1 MWTEQVDENTLDTR
15 LWPRV
20 GALAER
26 YTNNNCVPNDGSKQV
41 PHSFRLW
48 TDPADFHDIELVS
61 KDVFNRMS
69 IYRNQLIELGL
80 KAEPIFPKYCAQNPD
95 ECV

>member
-1 MWTEQVDENTLDTR
+1 MATSGSSGGKV
-15 LWPRV
+15 
-20 GALAER
+20 A
-26 YTNNNCVPNDGSKQV
+26 NNCFLVYRNDRKTFHQF
-41 PHSFRLW
+41 FRLW
-48 TDPADFHDIELVS
+48 TDPADFHDMELVP
-61 KDVFNRMS
+61 KDVFNRMA